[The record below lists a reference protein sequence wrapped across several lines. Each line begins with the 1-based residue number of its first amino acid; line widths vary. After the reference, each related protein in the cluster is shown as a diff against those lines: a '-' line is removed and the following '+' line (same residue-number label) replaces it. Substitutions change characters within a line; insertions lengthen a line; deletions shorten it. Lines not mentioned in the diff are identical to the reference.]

1 MTEAEVGCASRE
13 ATASAAVAVAN
24 FPMAAGARFDWHTH
38 DDHQLAW
45 AVTGVL
51 TVVTAAATWV
61 LPPTRALWIP
71 AGLRHE
77 TRSARP
83 ATMRALYLRPGLCPI
98 SWTEPTP
105 VAARRLLAE
114 LIGFLDSEELDPA
127 RRGRAEELLV
137 DLLEPVPMTTI
148 EVPMPAD
155 ERAADVAS
163 ALAAEPADRRTL
175 AEWGRQVGASER
187 TLARAFL
194 AGTGVPF
201 GRWRSLLRMQAALPA
216 LAAGQSVSSVS
227 RAVGYETVSAFVAAF
242 HRETGLTPAAYFRS
256 PDSPAGQAATTTAGG
271 AIRSAAG
278 SRPARPGSARSPR
291 R

>member
-1 MTEAEVGCASRE
+1 VTEAIGGCAGRE
-13 ATASAAVAVAN
+13 AAASAAVAVAN
-24 FPMAAGARFDWHTH
+24 FPMAAGAKFDWHTH

-83 ATMRALYLRPGLCPI
+83 ATMRALYLRPGRCPI
-98 SWTEPTP
+98 SWTDPTP

-201 GRWRSLLRMQAALPA
+201 GRWRTLLRMQAALPA
-216 LAAGQSVSSVS
+216 LAAGQSVTSVS
-227 RAVGYETVSAFVAAF
+227 RRVGYETVSAFVAAF

-256 PDSPAGQAATTTAGG
+256 PDVPAEQSARPAAGG
-271 AIRSAAG
+271 AIR
-278 SRPARPGSARSPR
+278 
-291 R
+291 